1 MIDIMNT
8 PEQYVLFGLIS
19 IIVIIIVIAYMWSK
33 VQRRRVQD
41 AMEDID
47 SRPDNR
53 RKRSREMLDRLIET
67 KQQIAQNQTIVQ
79 TLIEA
84 RDEARCRL
92 TSMERKYQTMYENAG
107 IGIARLDATYR
118 YIEVNQYYAQIY
130 GYESPETFMD
140 MNPFFAYVCPFFHH
154 NHEHMLLH
162 ESKTMIKNDCHHVAR
177 DDVSI
182 VVRNTFV
189 PVLSENGDV
198 EFYDLFS
205 ENVTEETRT
214 RQELEQSNRAL
225 DAEARKR
232 AEKIITMEREHTKV
246 FNAMKDWIMVLDRNL
261 IVLLSNTTN
270 DEFARPGSG
279 RNTCVGVHVTEAYP
293 ALSQEALQEYKQVI
307 ETKKDLV
314 AERKEH
320 IAGTDYIIEVKKI
333 PILDAAGNVDKIV
346 ATARDITRRRIIE
359 TKLAEANANL
369 TDQIATQYR
378 LIVESSPIMLAVVRV
393 GRIVRAN
400 DTFLTALGYTEEE
413 VYVRNMFE
421 FIVPEYRQYFAALR
435 PDVEGSFRRE
445 LQLYVNQF
453 HGTMWVDIVAKN
465 FMDSD
470 GQLSQLCIMV
480 DVTEKK
486 NAMNELVTLTTNI
499 HQTFSDLQRA
509 NLELQE
515 THAMLQEAYAAQYD
529 TNHKLDAVMK
539 SISDTSFIL
548 DDVGYVLDT
557 ISTRK
562 QDPLFNS
569 FIQHAKNA
577 PTYTTHISAFFTD
590 KYTVDHIVSVLNDAL
605 LYDRIQHLEFTTS
618 TPVGQRSFMAL
629 ITPILGKRQVM
640 ISLRDSG
647 EVRRLKGLCES
658 VLSAFGALIRY
669 TRRDDAL
676 KRSIEELVGR
686 FDILSGVVALIEPDG
701 SLQYVYSCGIQYDME
716 QAILQ
721 ATSMIGN
728 MGPMFQTVI
737 SGRQY
742 LLFIIQEERRV
753 VGVLGFI
760 MSDLWIPFST
770 DRTDDQELLSY
781 YAESLASFLA
791 HRT

>member
-232 AEKIITMEREHTKV
+232 AEKIITMEREHTKLYNTAPVGLYRAEIHSGV
-246 FNAMKDWIMVLDRNL
+246 FIFVNDYMAHMLGYKSVEECLMHTMNEHYVEVSDQHRFTAAEGEETPTHRVTVHWSKAHTHQHIWL
-261 IVLLSNTTN
+261 ILTEVINFNQGYVEGVAIDVSN
-270 DEFARPGSG
+270 
-279 RNTCVGVHVTEAYP
+279 
-293 ALSQEALQEYKQVI
+293 
-307 ETKKDLV
+307 ETIAQNELMR
-314 AERKEH
+314 AKE
-320 IAGTDYIIEVKKI
+320 
-333 PILDAAGNVDKIV
+333 
-346 ATARDITRRRIIE
+346 
-359 TKLAEANANL
+359 
-369 TDQIATQYR
+369 QYR
-378 LIVESSPIMLAVVRV
+378 LVYERAPVGLYQISAATGRFEMWNTAMRSILGYDVNTDIDKINMNEHVVSFRNRPKSQETTTNEIEIITAA
-393 GRIVRAN
+393 GETRWLSITETLCEN
-400 DTFLTALGYTEEE
+400 DTIYEGFAIDITKQRLAEQQLNALYVDYMRMYKSAPVGYAPF
-413 VYVRNMFE
+413 VQQQDLF
-421 FIVPEYRQYFAALR
+421 
-435 PDVEGSFRRE
+435 SFR
-445 LQLYVNQF
+445 
-453 HGTMWVDIVAKN
+453 
-465 FMDSD
+465 
-470 GQLSQLCIMV
+470 
-480 DVTEKK
+480 
-486 NAMNELVTLTTNI
+486 
-499 HQTFSDLQRA
+499 
-509 NLELQE
+509 
-515 THAMLQEAYAAQYD
+515 
-529 TNHKLDAVMK
+529 
-539 SISDTSFIL
+539 
-548 DDVGYVLDT
+548 
-557 ISTRK
+557 
-562 QDPLFNS
+562 
-569 FIQHAKNA
+569 
-577 PTYTTHISAFFTD
+577 
-590 KYTVDHIVSVLNDAL
+590 
-605 LYDRIQHLEFTTS
+605 
-618 TPVGQRSFMAL
+618 
-629 ITPILGKRQVM
+629 
-640 ISLRDSG
+640 
-647 EVRRLKGLCES
+647 
-658 VLSAFGALIRY
+658 
-669 TRRDDAL
+669 
-676 KRSIEELVGR
+676 
-686 FDILSGVVALIEPDG
+686 
-701 SLQYVYSCGIQYDME
+701 
-716 QAILQ
+716 
-721 ATSMIGN
+721 
-728 MGPMFQTVI
+728 
-737 SGRQY
+737 
-742 LLFIIQEERRV
+742 
-753 VGVLGFI
+753 
-760 MSDLWIPFST
+760 
-770 DRTDDQELLSY
+770 
-781 YAESLASFLA
+781 
-791 HRT
+791 

>member
-1 MIDIMNT
+1 VVIDIMNT

-225 DAEARKR
+225 D
-232 AEKIITMEREHTKV
+232 
-246 FNAMKDWIMVLDRNL
+246 
-261 IVLLSNTTN
+261 
-270 DEFARPGSG
+270 
-279 RNTCVGVHVTEAYP
+279 
-293 ALSQEALQEYKQVI
+293 
-307 ETKKDLV
+307 
-314 AERKEH
+314 
-320 IAGTDYIIEVKKI
+320 
-333 PILDAAGNVDKIV
+333 
-346 ATARDITRRRIIE
+346 
-359 TKLAEANANL
+359 
-369 TDQIATQYR
+369 
-378 LIVESSPIMLAVVRV
+378 
-393 GRIVRAN
+393 
-400 DTFLTALGYTEEE
+400 
-413 VYVRNMFE
+413 
-421 FIVPEYRQYFAALR
+421 
-435 PDVEGSFRRE
+435 
-445 LQLYVNQF
+445 
-453 HGTMWVDIVAKN
+453 
-465 FMDSD
+465 
-470 GQLSQLCIMV
+470 
-480 DVTEKK
+480 
-486 NAMNELVTLTTNI
+486 
-499 HQTFSDLQRA
+499 
-509 NLELQE
+509 
-515 THAMLQEAYAAQYD
+515 
-529 TNHKLDAVMK
+529 
-539 SISDTSFIL
+539 
-548 DDVGYVLDT
+548 
-557 ISTRK
+557 
-562 QDPLFNS
+562 
-569 FIQHAKNA
+569 
-577 PTYTTHISAFFTD
+577 
-590 KYTVDHIVSVLNDAL
+590 
-605 LYDRIQHLEFTTS
+605 
-618 TPVGQRSFMAL
+618 
-629 ITPILGKRQVM
+629 
-640 ISLRDSG
+640 
-647 EVRRLKGLCES
+647 S